1 MVAVV
6 KRVVDSAEVALSFSG
21 CGFLGTYHFGVI
33 SCFIRNGSAILRRM
47 KRCAGASAG
56 SLVAA
61 LLVLAPNKVTEGL
74 NMMYALAQ
82 ELNTL
87 RFGAITPGF
96 LLNERLTKIVDEHI
110 PKDITPAQGRLFISL
125 THQKKRKNLLVSRY
139 TSREH
144 LIKCLSASCF
154 IPLYSMGFDI
164 SAVPPLIDNE
174 PYIDGGYTNNLPEF
188 NDIPTVTISPFSG
201 GATISPHDNSIL
213 RSLFDW
219 RMTLGNQEMNVN
231 MQNIVRGAQALFPPS
246 IDILKG
252 YFEMGFRD
260 ALKFLIENDLIER
273 EEGTSV

>member
-1 MVAVV
+1 MKYLFVA
-6 KRVVDSAEVALSFSG
+6 DSAEVALSFSG

-33 SCFIRNGSAILRRM
+33 SCLTHNGMPILQRM

-61 LLVLAPNKVTEGL
+61 LLVLAPSKAKEGL
-74 NMMYALAQ
+74 NMMYALAE

-96 LLNERLTKIVDEHI
+96 LLSERLTKIVDEHI
-110 PKDITPAQGRLFISL
+110 PEDIAPAQGKLFISL

-139 TSREH
+139 SSREH
-144 LIKCLSASCF
+144 LIKCLAASCF
-154 IPLYSMGFDI
+154 IPMYSMGFDAF
-164 SAVPPLIDNE
+164 AVPPIIDNE

-188 NDIPTVTISPFSG
+188 NDMPTITISPFSG
-201 GATISPHDNSIL
+201 SACIAPHDGNPL
-213 RSLFDW
+213 VPFFEW

-246 IDILKG
+246 IEVLKG

-260 ALKFLIENDLIER
+260 ALKFLIENDP
-273 EEGTSV
+273 